1 MGVNMAN
8 LKIKGAPDNGTGAC
22 VLTVLA
28 VLLSRFLVEV
38 LCKLFQGV
46 KELTCDQLAFMMWP
60 LTPETGFDSP
70 WGHFKSF
77 SIR

>member
-1 MGVNMAN
+1 MGVNIAN

-38 LCKLFQGV
+38 LWKLFQGV
-46 KELTCDQLAFMMWP
+46 KGLTC
-60 LTPETGFDSP
+60 G
-70 WGHFKSF
+70 
-77 SIR
+77 